1 MNIRHL
7 EHLIAVAETGS
18 FSRAAERAFIT
29 QSALSRS
36 IRALEDELD
45 GLLVDRV
52 GKRNELTALGQDVVA
67 RARQVVLGA
76 EELRRS
82 ASLFAGGT
90 GGAIRVGLGSGPG
103 AMLMTPLM
111 VHMATRH
118 PGVRVEIARGST
130 ELQLVQ
136 LRSRELEALVV
147 DARRVAPAPDLRIEP
162 LGEMRT
168 GFVCRADHPLARRR
182 RLSIADVLAFP
193 VATTPLSAEVARL
206 LVEQYG
212 PDADP
217 AAMGTLRCE
226 DINSLIDV
234 VARTRAVYLGIVA
247 AAREPIARGRL
258 VELPLAPAMRA
269 TARFA
274 YVTLEGRT
282 EAPVMKVFR
291 AFVRERLRDGAA
303 DGDAAAAGD
312 HAARPVGR
320 RAKRARDAP
329 GGTPTIR
336 RNAAR
341 KVPGDA

>member
-7 EHLIAVAETGS
+7 EHLIAIAETGS

-36 IRALEDELD
+36 IRALEDELG

-52 GKRNELTALGQDVVA
+52 GKRNELTALGQDVLA
-67 RARQVVLGA
+67 RARQVVLGTEA
-76 EELRRS
+76 LRR
-82 ASLFAGGT
+82 AATLFADGT

-130 ELQLVQ
+130 ELQLGQ
-136 LRSRELEALVV
+136 LRSRELEAMVV
-147 DARRVAPAPDLRIEP
+147 DARRVSPAPDLRIEP

-168 GFVCRADHPLARRR
+168 GFVCRADHPLAALPRVTM
-182 RLSIADVLAFP
+182 ADVLAHP

-212 PDADP
+212 PRADP
-217 AAMGTLRCE
+217 GEMATLRCE
-226 DINSLIDV
+226 DVTSLIEV
-234 VARTRAVYLGIVA
+234 VARTPAVYLGIVA

-258 VELPLAPAMRA
+258 VELPLTPRMRA

-282 EAPVMKVFR
+282 EAPVMSVFR

-303 DGDAAAAGD
+303 PAGTG
-312 HAARPVGR
+312 AEAGGRSPRARSAGAGR
-320 RAKRARDAP
+320 GRPRPTAEPGRPRGTRAKRAR
-329 GGTPTIR
+329 
-336 RNAAR
+336 
-341 KVPGDA
+341 